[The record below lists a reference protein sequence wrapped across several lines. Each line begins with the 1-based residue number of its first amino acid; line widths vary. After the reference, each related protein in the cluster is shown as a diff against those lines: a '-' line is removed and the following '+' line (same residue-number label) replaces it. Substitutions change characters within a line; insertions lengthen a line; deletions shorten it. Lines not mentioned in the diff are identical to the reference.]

1 LAEMADLLAKL
12 APEIIVLLERR
23 YNILR
28 AVSFSQPIGRRLLAE
43 QLAMGERVVRAEL
56 DFLKNQQLLV
66 SDSSGVYLTQEGEL
80 LLPQLADLLHRVQ
93 GLSMLEHYIGCK
105 MGLKRVVIVP
115 GDADRDRITL
125 RELGKAVGRFLR
137 DTARDGW
144 IIAVTGGTTMA
155 EVARNVPLVH
165 GKKQLLVVP
174 ARGGLGEDV
183 EIQANTIAAAIA
195 RRLGASYRLL
205 HVPDGI
211 LGGALEGL
219 LADHKVQEV
228 INLSKRANL
237 LLHGIGIPQVMAKRR
252 DLDWHELFAGKGK
265 PPAGEAFG
273 CFFAADGSVVT
284 ATPTVGPTL
293 EELSRLELVAAVA
306 GGSSKAEA
314 ILAVL
319 KNGFVHVLF
328 TDQGAAERI
337 KEILGD

>member
-1 LAEMADLLAKL
+1 MEDLLVKL

-28 AVSFSQPIGRRLLAE
+28 AVSFNQPIGRRLLAE
-43 QLAMGERVVRAEL
+43 QLSLGERVVRAEL

-66 SDSSGVYLTQEGEL
+66 SDLSGVSLTPECES
-80 LLPQLADLLHRVQ
+80 LLPEMASLLHRVQ
-93 GLSMLEHYIGCK
+93 GLSLLENYISQK
-105 MGLKRVVIVP
+105 TGLKRVVIVP
-115 GDADRDRITL
+115 GDVDKDRSTL
-125 RELGKAVGRFLR
+125 RELGKAVGRFIR

-144 IIAVTGGTTMA
+144 VIAVTGGTTMA
-155 EVARNVPLVH
+155 EVARSVPPAH
-165 GKKQLLVVP
+165 GKRQLLVVP

-195 RRLGASYRLL
+195 RGLGAAYRLL

-211 LGGALEGL
+211 VGGALESL

-237 LLHGIGIPQVMAKRR
+237 LLHGIGIPQVMASRR
-252 DLDWHELFAGKGK
+252 DLDWQELFAQKEK

-273 CFFAADGSVVT
+273 CFFAADGSVVIT
-284 ATPTVGPTL
+284 TPTVGPTL
-293 EELSRLELVAAVA
+293 EELSRLEMVAAVA

-314 ILAVL
+314 IMAVL
-319 KNGFVHVLF
+319 KNGFVHTLF

-337 KEILGD
+337 KEILEH